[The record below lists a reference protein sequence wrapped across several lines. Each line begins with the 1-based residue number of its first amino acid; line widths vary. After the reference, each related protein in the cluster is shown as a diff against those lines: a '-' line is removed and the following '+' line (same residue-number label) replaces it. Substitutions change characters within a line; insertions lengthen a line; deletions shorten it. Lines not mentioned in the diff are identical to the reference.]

1 MKVSVVLQSLIALT
15 SLFTN
20 GGFMVAGLVQINKTS
35 VANADIDY
43 AKSALIGT
51 MISQFAIGMI
61 MLVAMILLFVYK
73 DKLSEKASKRLINAL
88 MAVAGLTLFTG
99 GAVSATIS
107 TRLQCY
113 RSDANVQSAW
123 KSSTISAIIGIC
135 CSVLL
140 LAIQAMIKKDSI
152 KNVLMQE
159 TVVQRRPKYQLI
171 PEGQRQS
178 QF

>member
-1 MKVSVVLQSLIALT
+1 MKVSVVLQSLVALT

-20 GGFMVAGLVQINKTS
+20 GGLMAAALIQINKTS
-35 VANADIDY
+35 VTNPDIDY

-51 MISQFAIGMI
+51 MISQFVVGMI
-61 MLVAMILLFVYK
+61 MLVAMILLIVYK
-73 DKLSEKASKRLINAL
+73 DKLSEKASKRLINVL
-88 MAVAGLTLFTG
+88 MAIAGLTLFSG

-152 KNVLMQE
+152 KNIMMQE
-159 TVVQRRPKYQLI
+159 TMIQRRPKYQLI
-171 PEGQRQS
+171 PEDQRQS